1 MDSNR
6 EIEKNKR
13 NLIQDAKDQIQEI
26 VSFSIKKITDEN
38 IEIKK

>member
-13 NLIQDAKDQIQEI
+13 NLIQDVKYQIQEI